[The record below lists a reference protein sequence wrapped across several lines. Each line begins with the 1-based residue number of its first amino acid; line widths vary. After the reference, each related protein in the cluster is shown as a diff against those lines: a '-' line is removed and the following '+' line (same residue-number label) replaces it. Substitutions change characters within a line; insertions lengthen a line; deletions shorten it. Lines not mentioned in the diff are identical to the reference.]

1 MPEIVLEERESLK
14 TRLWDSLSELLAER
28 WMKGVFIGL
37 TGLYLTVLVALP
49 LYGLLTKSLYDKTGE
64 FIGLANFTRFFTE
77 AALFSSLGHSMFVSF
92 TATAFALPLGFAFAY
107 CLTRTDMPGK
117 KVFRSMAMAPLLAP
131 TLMHGLV
138 LIYLFGKKG
147 LVTKGCFGALEAMFG
162 VPIGFDI
169 GLYGSTG
176 IIIAEALYA
185 FPPVFLILSV
195 ALGMT
200 DARLYE
206 AAEALGASKFRIFR
220 TITLP
225 GVKFGLVSAFF
236 VSFISSFTDFGAP
249 KVVGGSYNVLATD
262 IYKHVIG
269 QQNFSMGACVSV
281 ILLIPTAL
289 AFLANHV
296 IQRRQNAGVAA
307 KAVPYAPGRNPAR
320 DRLACLFCGF
330 ISLLFLVYLGVGLY
344 ASLVDVWPYKLGLS
358 FRHYDFNATG
368 GGGYAAYFNSLRMS
382 LYSAIAGCV
391 MAFGTA
397 YVLEKF
403 KEFPRLRQLCAQLSL
418 LPMALPGLVIGLAY
432 IFFFNAPGF
441 SLESIGLFI
450 PNPLNGLY
458 GTMALLV
465 LSNLIYFHTVSFLT
479 ASAALKQLDNEFE
492 SVSESLSAPFTKLL
506 TRVTAPVCLPAI
518 LEIGYYFFV
527 RSMTTLSAVIFLYS
541 ADLPIAAVAVA
552 NMDDAGDTAS
562 AIAMCMLIVVT
573 NLVARLL
580 YGFATSG
587 LQNRTRAWTKR

>member
-1 MPEIVLEERESLK
+1 MPEIVLEEREGLLS
-14 TRLWDSLSELLAER
+14 RLSGALSELMAER
-28 WMKGVFIGL
+28 WMKGAFIGL
-37 TGLYLTVLVALP
+37 IGVYLTVLVALP
-49 LYGLLTKSLYDKTGE
+49 LYGLLSKSLYDKTGA
-64 FIGLANFTRFFTE
+64 FIGLANFTRFFSE
-77 AALFSSLGHSMFVSF
+77 AALFSSLSHSFFVSM

-107 CLTRTDMPGK
+107 CLTRTSVPGK
-117 KVFRSMAMAPLLAP
+117 KVFRAMAMAPLLAP

-147 LVTKGCFGALEAMFG
+147 LVTKGFFGAAQALFG
-162 VPIGFDI
+162 VSGFDI
-169 GLYGSTG
+169 GLYGATG

-195 ALGMT
+195 ALSMT

-269 QQNFSMGACVSV
+269 QQNFSMGAAVSV

-289 AFLANHV
+289 AFLANHI
-296 IQRRQNAGVAA
+296 IQRRQSAGVAA
-307 KAVPYAPGRNPAR
+307 KAVPYSPGINPAR
-320 DRLACLFCGF
+320 DRLAFLFCAF

-344 ASLVDVWPYKLGLS
+344 ASLVDVWPYKLQLG

-368 GGGYAAYFNSLRMS
+368 GGGYAAYFNSLRMAF
-382 LYSAIAGCV
+382 YSAVAGCV
-391 MAFGTA
+391 MAFGAA

-403 KEFPRLRQLCAQLSL
+403 KEFPRLRQFCSQLSL

-441 SLESIGLFI
+441 SIEAIGLYI

-479 ASAALKQLDNEFE
+479 AGTALKQLDNEFE
-492 SVSESLSAPFTKLL
+492 SVSESLSAPFTRLL

-552 NMDDAGDTAS
+552 NMDDAGDTAP

-587 LQNRTRAWTKR
+587 LQKRTRAWTRR